1 VLALVGANAIWGASA
16 VASKA
21 VLVHVPPMTL
31 ACLRVAIALA
41 VLLPLLARTGSRPTR
56 GGPTALLGLT
66 GVALFCLCQNVG
78 LGYAS
83 AATTALINGGI
94 PVLTALLAAVLFGE
108 RLGGR
113 RLAGLLVSVGG
124 VAAIVLLG
132 PSATLSASAIGTL
145 FPVASAVSFAAYAVL
160 GRRIFDAGN
169 ALAIVA
175 GSTRYGLLFLLPGAG
190 LELATVGLG
199 PLTLRDVLLLLYL
212 GVGCSALAFV
222 LCGYGLAHLE
232 VGQGAVFGNLKPL
245 VGVALAIALLGES
258 LTAGHLGGGT
268 LVLLG
273 VVLASGRT
281 GPVQSGAVPART
293 RYALGSGGAMRYG
306 LLVLGLCT
314 PLSGRQLLGRDLR
327 AVGLWAEPAA
337 NRVGGAS
344 RNSRAGLRHR
354 RPSMERGRYSL

>member
-1 VLALVGANAIWGASA
+1 VNTTFPLTSLISPFAIRVPLLRPSPRTLAVLALVGANAIWGASA

-41 VLLPLLARTGSRPTR
+41 VLLPLLARTSSRPTR

-66 GVALFCLCQNVG
+66 GVALFCLFQNVG

-113 RLAGLLVSVGG
+113 RLAGLLISVGG
-124 VAAIVLLG
+124 VTAIVLLG
-132 PSATLSASAIGTL
+132 SSATLSASAIGTL

-199 PLTLRDVLLLLYL
+199 PLTMRDVLLLLYL

-258 LTAGHLGGGT
+258 LTIGHLGGGT

-281 GPVQSGAVPART
+281 GPVQAGAVPART
-293 RYALGSGGAMRYG
+293 RYALGSGGGHALRP
-306 LLVLGLCT
+306 LGAWSLHSSIWASVARPRPTRC
-314 PLSGRQLLGRDLR
+314 GALG
-327 AVGLWAEPAA
+327 
-337 NRVGGAS
+337 
-344 RNSRAGLRHR
+344 
-354 RPSMERGRYSL
+354 